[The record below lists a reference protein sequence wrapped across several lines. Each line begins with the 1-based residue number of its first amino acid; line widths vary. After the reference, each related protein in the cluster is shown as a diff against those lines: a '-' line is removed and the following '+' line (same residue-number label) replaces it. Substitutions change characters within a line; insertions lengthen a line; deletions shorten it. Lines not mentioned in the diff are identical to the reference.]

1 MKVFARRGEDFD
13 DAALEC
19 AAAIGSLRLAKRVSE
34 RLLVG
39 APEQRAAKA
48 SNFATVACDGQASG

>member
-19 AAAIGSLRLAKRVSE
+19 AAAIGSLRLAKRASE

-39 APEQRAAKA
+39 APEQHAGKA
-48 SNFATVACDGQASG
+48 SKFARIACDGQAGN